1 MKFTMRT
8 ITTSFIFLT
17 FIVICNPIFAQFTE
31 KEFDVDLW
39 ANGLPNTNGIDH
51 TPFDDNIQNYKPS
64 LRIFLPSKERATG
77 RVIIA
82 CPGGAYGGLAYR
94 HEGYDW
100 VLQPIGH
107 CLCCPEISYAKRKSR
122 GSIL

>member
-39 ANGLPNTNGIDH
+39 ANGLPNTNGILLLMITSKIINLH
-51 TPFDDNIQNYKPS
+51 YGYS
-64 LRIFLPSKERATG
+64 CLRKKERPGVLLLLA
-77 RVIIA
+77 RVVHTVDWLIDMRGTI
-82 CPGGAYGGLAYR
+82 GLRSSTNWA
-94 HEGYDW
+94 
-100 VLQPIGH
+100 L
-107 CLCCPEISYAKRKSR
+107 LMLS
-122 GSIL
+122 

>member
-39 ANGLPNTNGIDH
+39 AMD
-51 TPFDDNIQNYKPS
+51 S
-64 LRIFLPSKERATG
+64 LTQM
-77 RVIIA
+77 V
-82 CPGGAYGGLAYR
+82 
-94 HEGYDW
+94 
-100 VLQPIGH
+100 
-107 CLCCPEISYAKRKSR
+107 
-122 GSIL
+122 

>member
-51 TPFDDNIQNYKPS
+51 TPFDDNIKIINLHYGYS
-64 LRIFLPSKERATG
+64 CLRKKERPGVLLLLA
-77 RVIIA
+77 RVVHTVDWLIDMRGTI
-82 CPGGAYGGLAYR
+82 GLRSSTNWA
-94 HEGYDW
+94 
-100 VLQPIGH
+100 L
-107 CLCCPEISYAKRKSR
+107 LMLS
-122 GSIL
+122 

>member
-8 ITTSFIFLT
+8 ITTSFVFLT

-64 LRIFLPSKERATG
+64 LRIFLPSKKGASNKIGRASCRER
-77 RVIIA
+77 V
-82 CPGGAYGGLAYR
+82 
-94 HEGYDW
+94 
-100 VLQPIGH
+100 
-107 CLCCPEISYAKRKSR
+107 
-122 GSIL
+122 